1 MKPVRR
7 AAGFRWQDVDVL
19 AYKPFDDEGEKG
31 EKFRDVT
38 RQLLF
43 GPDLGLGCE
52 LRYFE
57 VEPGGHS
64 TLEKHEHV
72 HAVVILRGRG
82 RVLIGDRVWDVAAAD
97 LVHVP
102 PNTLHQFR
110 PAGDEPLGFL
120 CMVDAE
126 RDRPTLPTA
135 DEIEALR
142 ATPEAAGFFRV

>member
-7 AAGFRWQDVDVL
+7 AGGFRWEDVETL
-19 AYKPFDDEGEKG
+19 AYKSEGER
-31 EKFRDVT
+31 FRDVT

-43 GPDLGLGCE
+43 GPEAGLGCE

-64 TLEKHEHV
+64 TLEKHRHV

-82 RVLIGDRVWDVAAAD
+82 RVLIGDRVWHVEPRD

-102 PNTLHQFR
+102 ANTLHQFR
-110 PAGDEPLGFL
+110 PAAEEPLGFL

-126 RDRPTLPTA
+126 RDRPQMPSE
-135 DEIEALR
+135 DELRALR
-142 ATPEAAGFFRV
+142 ESPDTAEFFRA

>member
-7 AAGFRWQDVDVL
+7 ARGFRWEDVEPL
-19 AYKPFDDEGEKG
+19 AYKPEGDR
-31 EKFRDVT
+31 FRDVT

-43 GPDLGLGCE
+43 GPDTGLGCE

-64 TLEKHEHV
+64 TLEKHAHV

-82 RVLIGDRVWDVAAAD
+82 RVLVGDRVWDVEPRD

-102 PNTLHQFR
+102 SNTLHQFR
-110 PAGDEPLGFL
+110 PSADEPLGFL

-126 RDRPTLPTA
+126 RDRPEPPSPREL
-135 DEIEALR
+135 EALR
-142 ATPEAAGFFRV
+142 AAPDTAGFFRI

>member
-1 MKPVRR
+1 MKPLKPVRR
-7 AAGFRWQDVDVL
+7 ASEFRWEDVDLL
-19 AYKPFDDEGEKG
+19 AYKPEGG
-31 EKFRDVT
+31 RFRSVT

-43 GPDLGLGCE
+43 GPELGLGCE

-82 RVLIGDRVWDVAAAD
+82 RVLIGDCIWDVGPRD

-102 PNTLHQFR
+102 ANTLHQFR
-110 PAGDEPLGFL
+110 PSADQPLGFL
-120 CMVDAE
+120 CMVDAA
-126 RDRPTLPTA
+126 RDRPQQPSER
-135 DEIEALR
+135 EIEALR
-142 ATPEAAGFFRV
+142 AAPATGAFFRV

>member
-1 MKPVRR
+1 MKPLKPLKPVRR
-7 AAGFRWQDVDVL
+7 ASEFRWEDVDLL
-19 AYKPFDDEGEKG
+19 AYKPLGD
-31 EKFRDVT
+31 KFRSVT

-57 VEPGGHS
+57 VEPDGHS

-82 RVLIGDRVWDVAAAD
+82 RVLIGDCIWDVEPRD

-102 PNTLHQFR
+102 ANTLHQFR
-110 PAGDEPLGFL
+110 PSADQPLGFL
-120 CMVDAE
+120 CMVDAA
-126 RDRPTLPTA
+126 RDRPQEPSEREL
-135 DEIEALR
+135 EALR
-142 ATPEAAGFFRV
+142 AAPATAGFFRV

>member
-1 MKPVRR
+1 MKSPVKPVRR
-7 AAGFRWQDVDVL
+7 ASGFRWQDVEVL
-19 AYKPFDDEGEKG
+19 EYKPDG

-43 GPDLGLGCE
+43 APDLGLGCE

-82 RVLIGDRVWDVAAAD
+82 RVLIGDRVWDVEERD
-97 LVHVP
+97 LIHVP
-102 PNTLHQFR
+102 ANTVHQFR
-110 PAGDEPLGFL
+110 PSQDEPLGFL

-126 RDRPTLPTA
+126 RDRPRAPDTA
-135 DEIEALR
+135 ELEALR
-142 ATPEAAGFFRV
+142 AVPETAEFFRA

>member
-1 MKPVRR
+1 MKPVKPVRR
-7 AAGFRWQDVDVL
+7 ASEFRWEDVDLL
-19 AYKPFDDEGEKG
+19 AYKPLGD
-31 EKFRDVT
+31 KFRSVT

-57 VEPGGHS
+57 VEPDGHS

-82 RVLIGDRVWDVAAAD
+82 RVLIGDCIWDVEPRD

-102 PNTLHQFR
+102 ANTLHQFR
-110 PAGDEPLGFL
+110 PSTAEPLGFL
-120 CMVDAE
+120 CMVDAA
-126 RDRPTLPTA
+126 RDRPQQPSER
-135 DEIEALR
+135 EIEALR
-142 ATPEAAGFFRV
+142 AAPATAGFFRV

>member
-7 AAGFRWQDVDVL
+7 ASDFRWEDVDLLAYRSRGGGFR
-19 AYKPFDDEGEKG
+19 G
-31 EKFRDVT
+31 VT

-43 GPDLGLGCE
+43 GPELGLGCE

-82 RVLIGDRVWDVAAAD
+82 RVLIGDSIWDVEPRD
-97 LVHVP
+97 LVQVP
-102 PNTLHQFR
+102 ANTFHQFR
-110 PAGDEPLGFL
+110 PSADGPLGFL
-120 CMVDAE
+120 CMVAAE
-126 RDRPTLPTA
+126 RDRPQEPSEREL
-135 DEIEALR
+135 EALR
-142 ATPEAAGFFRV
+142 AAPATAGFFRV

>member
-7 AAGFRWQDVDVL
+7 AQGFDWEDVERLD
-19 AYKPFDDEGEKG
+19 YKPQG

-38 RQLLF
+38 RRLLF
-43 GPDLGLGCE
+43 GPDAGLECE

-64 TLEKHEHV
+64 TLERHRHV

-82 RVLIGDRVWDVAAAD
+82 RVLIGDRVWDVEPRD

-102 PNTLHQFR
+102 ADTFHQFR
-110 PAGDEPLGFL
+110 PVGDEPLGFL
-120 CMVDAE
+120 CMVDRE
-126 RDRPTLPTA
+126 RDRPQAPAPEEL
-135 DEIEALR
+135 EALR
-142 ATPEAAGFFRV
+142 ASPEVAAFLRS